1 MTQASKIDKEQ
12 HHASQERLEDMKESA
27 LIISA
32 APPVP
37 VDNGKRMVM
46 NGLLTYFVD
55 RLGADNVH
63 YAMLGRPGDER
74 PVFPGIAHRLDPPST
89 LGQLGA
95 LGARLAL
102 NRSYTAQ
109 EAMLGSAALR
119 DQIHALISWLKP
131 TVEVYDTLR
140 LGQHAPVRS
149 GASRRILY
157 LDDLFSLRYEKMLK
171 FAKEN
176 PVTIDPLGEFASN
189 VPSALRALVRFPRVY
204 KPVLRMER
212 RRIQRREIQMVQD
225 FDTSLLVN
233 RNEVEILRE
242 RADSSSVRLIHALL
256 PPISAPTRRPVTP
269 PEFLFLGRL
278 NIPHNDD
285 GICGFLREG
294 MPGLIERLPDV
305 MVRLIGKGA
314 SAELQRLVAQY
325 PDNVRLEGFVEDL
338 EPLFAR
344 ASASLAPLRFG
355 TGIKIKT
362 LDSLARG
369 LPVLATGG
377 GADGIPLG
385 SNGADGCV
393 VEDDF
398 RRWPRLLAEMAG
410 RHRNTQLSR
419 AALAFFERTYS
430 PNVVMDQYD
439 DIFALGDR
447 SRARTTERAF
457 AQSAARHPTLL

>member
-1 MTQASKIDKEQ
+1 MVGT
-12 HHASQERLEDMKESA
+12 MKKSA

-95 LGARLAL
+95 LGARMAL

-119 DQIHALISWLKP
+119 DQIRALVTWLKP

-140 LGQHAPVRS
+140 LGQHAPVRP

-157 LDDLFSLRYEKMLK
+157 LDDLFSLRYEKMLR
-171 FAKEN
+171 FAKDN
-176 PVTIDPLGEFASN
+176 QVCIDPLGEFASN
-189 VPSALRALVRFPRVY
+189 VPAALRALVRMPRVY
-204 KPVLRMER
+204 KPILRMER
-212 RRIQRREIQMVQD
+212 DRIRRREIEMVQD
-225 FDTSLLVN
+225 FDASLLVN
-233 RNEVEILRE
+233 WNEVEILRE

-256 PPISAPTRRPVTP
+256 PPINAPTRSPVRP

-285 GICGFLREG
+285 GICGFLREA
-294 MPGLIERLPDV
+294 MPMLLEKLPSV
-305 MVRLIGKGA
+305 IVRLIGKGA
-314 SAELQRLVAQY
+314 SADLKRLVAQY
-325 PDNVRLEGFVEDL
+325 PENVRLEGFVEDL

-344 ASASLAPLRFG
+344 ASASLVPLRFG

-362 LDSLARG
+362 LESLARG
-369 LPVLATGG
+369 LPVLATGSG
-377 GADGIPLG
+377 VDGI
-385 SNGADGCV
+385 SVSSEGADGCV

-398 RRWPRLLAEMAG
+398 RRWPQLLAEMADG
-410 RHRNTQLSR
+410 YRNAQLSN
-419 AALAFFERTYS
+419 AALNFFQTTYS
-430 PNVVMDQYD
+430 PDVVMRQYD
-439 DIFALGDR
+439 NIFGLGEATLAN
-447 SRARTTERAF
+447 SVEREF
-457 AQSAARHPTLL
+457 APSAVHHPILL